1 MANRDDQTT
10 GAVVNGRTVTA
21 WCLYDWANS
30 AFATTVMAAMF
41 PPFFRQTAM
50 AAGLA
55 GHEATA
61 WWGYITAFAL
71 LLIALTAPVLG
82 AVADQA
88 GSRKRFLA
96 SFAGIGIA
104 FTLLLVTIGPGQWR
118 WAAVLYIGA
127 NLGFAGSIVFYES
140 LLPHVAAGRDI
151 DRISTRGYA
160 LGYAGG
166 GLLLL
171 VNAAWIMRPGW
182 FGMPDT
188 VTAVKVSFASVA
200 IWWAVFSLPLLRRVP
215 EPPAPGGRVSLA
227 DGFLRLR
234 TTFREIRR
242 YRQLVLFLVAYWI
255 YSDGI
260 GTIVKMA
267 TAYGSEI
274 GIGMGDLVAALV
286 LTQLIGLPSTLAFG
300 RAASRLGARPSLLAG
315 LAVYAAICTGG
326 YFLRTPLHFFLLAGV
341 VGLVQGGTQALSRSL
356 YATLVP
362 KHKTGEFFGFF
373 ATSGR
378 FAGIVGPLMFGLLS
392 HATGQSRVSILLLV
406 PFFVVGGLVLSRV
419 DLAAGRAAA
428 EESERS
434 FRTTVAAAGETP
446 LAGDTR

>member
-1 MANRDDQTT
+1 MANRDDQTV
-10 GAVVNGRTVTA
+10 GAAVNDRTVTA

-96 SFAGIGIA
+96 MFAGIGIA
-104 FTLLLVTIGPGQWR
+104 FTLLLVTIGSGQWR
-118 WAAVLYIGA
+118 WAAILYIGA

-140 LLPHVAAGRDI
+140 LLPHVAAGRDL
-151 DRISTRGYA
+151 DRISTHGYA

-166 GLLLL
+166 GLLLI
-171 VNAAWIMRPGW
+171 VNAAWVIQPGW

-200 IWWAVFSLPLLRRVP
+200 IWWAVFSLPLWRRVP

-227 DGFLRLR
+227 DGFGRLR
-234 TTFREIRR
+234 ATFSEIRR
-242 YRQLVLFLVAYWI
+242 YRQLIMFLVAFWI
-255 YSDGI
+255 YGDGV

-274 GIGMGDLVAALV
+274 GIGMSDLVGALV

-300 RAASRLGARPSLLAG
+300 WAASRLGARPCLLAG
-315 LAVYAAICTGG
+315 LAVYAAICVGG
-326 YFLRTPLHFFLLAGV
+326 YFLRTPLHFYFLAGL
-341 VGLVQGGTQALSRSL
+341 VGLVQGGTQALSRSI

-362 KHKTGEFFGFF
+362 KHKSGEFFGFF

-378 FAGIVGPLMFGLLS
+378 FAGIAGPLLFGLLS
-392 HATGQSRVSILLLV
+392 HATGQSRVSIVVLV
-406 PFFVVGGLVLSRV
+406 LFFIVGGLVLSKV
-419 DLAAGRAAA
+419 DLAAGRAVAA
-428 EESERS
+428 ESERS
-434 FRTTVAAAGETP
+434 YRATAAGKTS
-446 LAGDTR
+446 LASDTR